1 MRATSG
7 AKNHETLLLS
17 LSPCSSMTFF
27 DYLQIATVVIFLL
40 VVASRAVYMISS
52 RGINPIAIGGGKKG
66 LARVIELVSFSGLVI
81 WIVEVLLYAFHAD
94 FHIFPAPLNQVLID
108 SHTVKIIGAVLV
120 LAGLLFF
127 IGAFVSFGDSWRVG
141 FDVKTPG
148 ELVTGGIFALSRNPI
163 YLFLDLM
170 FIGVFLM
177 NGRLIFL
184 IFALL
189 TLIAIHW
196 QILQEEAFL
205 SNLYDEPYH
214 QYRSRTGRY
223 LIW

>member
-1 MRATSG
+1 
-7 AKNHETLLLS
+7 
-17 LSPCSSMTFF
+17 MTFF
-27 DYLQIATVVIFLL
+27 DYFQIASVVIFLL
-40 VVASRAVYMISS
+40 VISSRAVYMIAS
-52 RGINPIAIGGGKKG
+52 RGINPIVIGGGKKG
-66 LARVIELVSFSGLVI
+66 LVRIVELMSFGGLVLWMIELV
-81 WIVEVLLYAFHAD
+81 LYAVHSE

-108 SHTVKIIGAVLV
+108 SQISRMIGAALV
-120 LAGLLFF
+120 AIGLLFF

-163 YLFLDLM
+163 YVFLDLW
-170 FIGVFLM
+170 FIGIFLM

-184 IFALL
+184 IFAFL

-205 SNLYDEPYH
+205 SNLYHQPYH

-223 LIW
+223 VIW

>member
-1 MRATSG
+1 
-7 AKNHETLLLS
+7 
-17 LSPCSSMTFF
+17 MTFF
-27 DYLQIATVVIFLL
+27 DYFQIASVVIFLL
-40 VVASRAVYMISS
+40 VISSRAVYMIAT
-52 RGINPIAIGGGKKG
+52 RGINPIVIGGGKKG
-66 LARVIELVSFSGLVI
+66 WVRVLELVSFGGLVL
-81 WIVEVLLYAFHAD
+81 WIIELVLYAVHSD
-94 FHIFPAPLNQVLID
+94 FHIFPGPLNQVLID
-108 SHTVKIIGAVLV
+108 SQVSRIIGAGLIVI
-120 LAGLLFF
+120 GLLFF

-148 ELVTGGIFALSRNPI
+148 ELVTGGIFAVSRNPI
-163 YLFLDLM
+163 YVFLDLW
-170 FIGVFLM
+170 FIGIFLI

-184 IFALL
+184 IYAVL

-205 SNLYDEPYH
+205 SNLYGEPYH